1 MSMTEQEKIVYRKSV
16 EKRLREMQENPYDR
30 AHGTPTGY
38 KYGCRCFH
46 CKVAESERQHANYM
60 RNKGKYKKRWIKYY
74 HDHREEIA
82 KKRHEQYIAMK
93 TAALRGGYRK

>member
-16 EKRLREMQENPYDR
+16 EKRLREMQENPCDR

-46 CKVAESERQHANYM
+46 CRLAESERMARYYEK
-60 RNKGKYKKRWIKYY
+60 NKSKVRKRVRAYY
-74 HDHREEIA
+74 RAHREEIIV
-82 KKRHEQYIAMK
+82 KKHEQYQALM
-93 TAALRGGYRK
+93 AAAIKGGYGK